1 MANSPRPGRRARI
14 PSGASALAII
24 KEGADT
30 HSRASPSPL
39 PVNMIP
45 ASQAAAPPEFA
56 TPAADTTH
64 GPGTAH
70 APHSIHAPSPGT
82 TATLIQDLRE
92 LFKVRVTGMV
102 LVTGWAGFYLG
113 CVESGISSVQRGLL
127 DTLVGIGLV
136 SAGASALNQALE
148 RTSDAKMIRTADRPI
163 PAGRISLTQGIL
175 AGIGALA
182 LGGWWLLLQTNLLTV
197 SLALLTAFC
206 YVAIYTPLKRVT
218 SLATFIG
225 AFPGAMG
232 PMLGWTAARGR
243 IEWPAVA
250 LFAIL
255 FVWQFPHFM
264 AIAWLYREDYGRAG
278 IRMLPVVQ
286 PDGWSTVVE
295 ALFYAVV
302 MIPVSLAPWK
312 LGMTGI
318 TYVVLATLLG
328 LFYLAYTIR
337 FTRILRA
344 TTETESRMV
353 ARDLLKVSVIYLPL
367 LLTTLML
374 CAVAAH

>member
-1 MANSPRPGRRARI
+1 
-14 PSGASALAII
+14 
-24 KEGADT
+24 
-30 HSRASPSPL
+30 
-39 PVNMIP
+39 
-45 ASQAAAPPEFA
+45 
-56 TPAADTTH
+56 
-64 GPGTAH
+64 
-70 APHSIHAPSPGT
+70 
-82 TATLIQDLRE
+82 
-92 LFKVRVTGMV
+92 
-102 LVTGWAGFYLG
+102 
-113 CVESGISSVQRGLL
+113 
-127 DTLVGIGLV
+127 
-136 SAGASALNQALE
+136 
-148 RTSDAKMIRTADRPI
+148 
-163 PAGRISLTQGIL
+163 
-175 AGIGALA
+175 
-182 LGGWWLLLQTNLLTV
+182 
-197 SLALLTAFC
+197 
-206 YVAIYTPLKRVT
+206 
-218 SLATFIG
+218 
-225 AFPGAMG
+225 
-232 PMLGWTAARGR
+232 
-243 IEWPAVA
+243 
-250 LFAIL
+250 
-255 FVWQFPHFM
+255 M